1 MMIRDGA
8 RPRRVPFFTFY
19 EPGDHLPLRLVDAA
33 ARQEVSRARSE
44 SHAGEGLSSQYD
56 VLCDRHAEDSA
67 RFERNG
73 ERCNSP
79 SQPSTVG
86 VQQLRPGGLGSRP
99 ALPYA
104 AKPRAER
111 LQDSYPVLV

>member
-1 MMIRDGA
+1 MRSENKIQTQLFRIPPYLG
-8 RPRRVPFFTFY
+8 
-19 EPGDHLPLRLVDAA
+19 
-33 ARQEVSRARSE
+33 EVSRARSE

-56 VLCDRHAEDSA
+56 VFCDRHAEDSA

-73 ERCNSP
+73 ERCYKP

-86 VQQLRPGGLGSRP
+86 VQQQRPGGLGSS
-99 ALPYA
+99 LPLPCA
-104 AKPRAER
+104 AKPLAER